1 MTREHRI
8 AIARIISDIIRADN
22 IIEESEIKLLHEYM
36 KSYGIKRSHM
46 EEARRM
52 RFSDAVVTLQE
63 ADEKELPADFCS
75 EFYDR
80 INTIANSDNLCATR
94 EALMLVALQYCLRD
108 FSGKDDAKGHRP
120 YLISCAIGESSF
132 DDLYMVYI
140 EKHPDKRRNAE
151 LQEQFRLLV
160 TVARLYGFNFGIPLS
175 RIKSF
180 INNR

>member
-1 MTREHRI
+1 
-8 AIARIISDIIRADN
+8 
-22 IIEESEIKLLHEYM
+22 M

-63 ADEKELPADFCS
+63 ADEKELPANFRS

-108 FSGKDDAKGHRP
+108 FSGNDDAKGHRP